1 MNRDEI
7 LVLSLGVGA
16 AAENMPNADVFSQKA
31 VDNYIQLRDMVE
43 EEFRRVDADLL
54 EVGPGSLERQEQ
66 LRQQIEDTKI
76 SENAAIMAQAKVVL
90 ENVVEYVPGAA
101 AALKK
106 DPADLRHAAK
116 QLESP
121 QETVS

>member
-7 LVLSLGVGA
+7 LVLTLGVGA

-31 VDNYIQLRDMVE
+31 VDNYIQLREMVE

-54 EVGPGSLERQEQ
+54 EVGPGSPERQEK
-66 LRQQIEDTKI
+66 LRQQIEETNL
-76 SENAAIMAQAKVVL
+76 SENNAIMAQAKVVL

-106 DPADLRHAAK
+106 DPEDLRHAAR
-116 QLESP
+116 QLEN
-121 QETVS
+121 QQKTVS